1 MTCLL
6 SAARTGRAVSGMALL
21 LAPIGLAAQRPGGAQ
36 AGKVPSPVAS
46 YQVEVQSF
54 TMTPAQPRAGD
65 NVTFQLTLRNSG
77 TTAPS
82 AVPWLIALQGG
93 AQMVGQGTTGAF
105 AAGATQTVTAT
116 WRAVAGSHAALG
128 TVAPPGISTAL
139 NAALPSAKAKD
150 LLFNVASVSAS
161 SVGSSSNGP
170 VTQQLL
176 DWNKA
181 RVAGARFA
189 DGKAQAACRAL
200 LTGADT
206 DPYRGTN
213 MVLHGV
219 RGLVVAHLQCMTPLG
234 GRMNPEFFDF
244 TLRNGW
250 RVKSFDISQ
259 PQSNPQQN
267 GWQVLVRPTLGSDRP
282 YTKLAMWANGVSAL
296 TLTVEIWI
304 EGPAGTDPY
313 Q

>member
-36 AGKVPSPVAS
+36 TAKVPSPVAS

-128 TVAPPGISTAL
+128 TVAPPGVSTML
-139 NAALPSAKAKD
+139 NAALPRPRRRTFSSTSPACPPP
-150 LLFNVASVSAS
+150 ASGAAAM
-161 SVGSSSNGP
+161 GP
-170 VTQQLL
+170 
-176 DWNKA
+176 
-181 RVAGARFA
+181 
-189 DGKAQAACRAL
+189 
-200 LTGADT
+200 
-206 DPYRGTN
+206 
-213 MVLHGV
+213 
-219 RGLVVAHLQCMTPLG
+219 
-234 GRMNPEFFDF
+234 
-244 TLRNGW
+244 
-250 RVKSFDISQ
+250 
-259 PQSNPQQN
+259 
-267 GWQVLVRPTLGSDRP
+267 
-282 YTKLAMWANGVSAL
+282 
-296 TLTVEIWI
+296 
-304 EGPAGTDPY
+304 
-313 Q
+313 